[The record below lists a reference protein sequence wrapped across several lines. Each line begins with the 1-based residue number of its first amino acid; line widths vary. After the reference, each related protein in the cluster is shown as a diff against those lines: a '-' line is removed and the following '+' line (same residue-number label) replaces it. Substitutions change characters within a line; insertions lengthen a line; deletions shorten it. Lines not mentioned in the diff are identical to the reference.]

1 MIVLVSRDL
10 AASLSSERE
19 DRTEVAPG
27 IRPGGFV
34 AGSHAGESQ
43 YLAQGRRTMSDEL
56 QFHSMDEI
64 RAYIRQELERQL
76 ALERKKMGVW
86 RTAKQGT
93 LLVTLIVVYLQYY
106 LLDIMYQMLTLPT
119 IEVSV
124 PVAKTPLKA
133 RS

>member
-1 MIVLVSRDL
+1 
-10 AASLSSERE
+10 
-19 DRTEVAPG
+19 
-27 IRPGGFV
+27 
-34 AGSHAGESQ
+34 
-43 YLAQGRRTMSDEL
+43 MSDEL